1 MLLLI
6 KRLEDMHAEQTILKE
21 LRGDDGES
29 TDDEMLEAEIATDA
43 ANKAAS
49 NDDDADED
57 DQETLAEIKARRKRE
72 NAERRELEETKELE
86 DRIAEDPQDA
96 ARFY

>member
-1 MLLLI
+1 
-6 KRLEDMHAEQTILKE
+6 MHAEQTILKE